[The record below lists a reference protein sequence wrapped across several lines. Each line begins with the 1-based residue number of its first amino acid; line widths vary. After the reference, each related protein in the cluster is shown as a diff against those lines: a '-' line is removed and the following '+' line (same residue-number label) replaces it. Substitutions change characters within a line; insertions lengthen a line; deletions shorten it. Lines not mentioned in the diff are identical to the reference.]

1 MLSKLQFVDLE
12 TSADPICAIFY
23 IFCFAT
29 ICEIKKNLPRN
40 ALQRR
45 EQRSPGKETCG
56 CTPMDMTAL
65 NKIDHVGE
73 QPTTQPYKRNMYTD
87 NLKKGPPK
95 QKACNT
101 RSMDTTALNQI
112 HHVEEQ
118 PSTQYYNRNMH
129 KNDKK
134 QRPRNEKVWNTRP
147 INTTGHNELHH
158 LEEQPTAQSYNTN
171 VHTNDQKQQRQ
182 RQAQEQLD
190 EQIQRRAD
198 EIFRQS
204 QHEGQVCKL
213 NCVPLAIRWICNN
226 KTEVKIPGCACQLE
240 KIITVDV
247 DRNKKLVDE
256 DLQCGYFMETLVN
269 DQIVNGVANY
279 IIADEI
285 MDVQI
290 TAAWEKLMT
299 MNGSVAIFAT
309 FFERGVPGHVVVYDL
324 DTRTERTKN
333 GKVMMCDPQD
343 TKNERNQ
350 EIDFQKFKKQ
360 VVGCDELRLY
370 SVNLEKLCEIIVKYK
385 NCLHHIEETIDNAPL
400 KN

>member
-1 MLSKLQFVDLE
+1 MLYIDTQITDKMLRECVVITCIMSALLLVIWIVRELVVLIILAVYSITVVVKTYTISYYLACYIYNRIYNFVYLLYMLSNLQFVDLE
-12 TSADPICAIFY
+12 TSADPICVIFY

-213 NCVPLAIRWICNN
+213 NCAPLAIRWICNN
-226 KTEVKIPGCACQLE
+226 KTEVKIP
-240 KIITVDV
+240 VHV
-247 DRNKKLVDE
+247 SWKK
-256 DLQCGYFMETLVN
+256 
-269 DQIVNGVANY
+269 
-279 IIADEI
+279 
-285 MDVQI
+285 
-290 TAAWEKLMT
+290 
-299 MNGSVAIFAT
+299 S
-309 FFERGVPGHVVVYDL
+309 
-324 DTRTERTKN
+324 
-333 GKVMMCDPQD
+333 
-343 TKNERNQ
+343 
-350 EIDFQKFKKQ
+350 
-360 VVGCDELRLY
+360 
-370 SVNLEKLCEIIVKYK
+370 
-385 NCLHHIEETIDNAPL
+385 
-400 KN
+400 